1 MPMTSTREKVLR
13 VALIDDHPIVREGM
27 RSALVPEHG
36 LELVAE
42 GASVDEAVEI
52 AEKHDLDVVLMDLRL
67 QGPGGV
73 EGIRRLKE
81 VKPELATVV
90 FTIYDSESSLVE
102 ALLAGARGYILKD
115 SRREEITAAIRAAV
129 QGDSVQ
135 IPRELLVRVLRGLPW
150 VQAEA
155 GGDKGGQASR
165 LTNRELDVLKLMSQG
180 LAYRAIGGKL
190 HLAESTVKKYAHSL
204 IGKLG
209 ASDRA
214 SAVIVA
220 YRLGLVDGHESDE

>member
-1 MPMTSTREKVLR
+1 MPTTSTQQKVLR

-36 LELVAE
+36 LQLVAE
-42 GASVDEAVEI
+42 GASVDDALAI
-52 AEKHDLDVVLMDLRL
+52 ADKHELDVILMDLRL
-67 QGPGGV
+67 PGPGGV

-81 VKPELATVV
+81 VKPEVASVV

-102 ALLAGARGYILKD
+102 ALLTGARGYILKD
-115 SRREEITAAIRAAV
+115 SRREEISAAIRAAV
-129 QGDSVQ
+129 QGNSVQ
-135 IPRELLVRVLRGLPW
+135 VPRELLVRVLRSLPW

-155 GGDKGGQASR
+155 GGEKAGQASR
-165 LTNRELDVLKLMSQG
+165 LTNRELDVLKLMAQG
-180 LAYRAIGGKL
+180 LAYRAIGEKL

-220 YRLGLVDGHESDE
+220 YRLGLVDGNEGNE